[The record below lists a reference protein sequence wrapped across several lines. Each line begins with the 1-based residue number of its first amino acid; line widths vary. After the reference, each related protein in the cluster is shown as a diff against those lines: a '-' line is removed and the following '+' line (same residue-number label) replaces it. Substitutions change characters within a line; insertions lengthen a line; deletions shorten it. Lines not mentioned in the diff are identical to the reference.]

1 MTPTIL
7 APLYCGVCM
16 TSRWWR
22 RLVENVHIYNVL
34 MEAFGVQVYGVRS
47 VLDVRLHTKNVHVC
61 ECHFFFS
68 VFLLSSLESVSIY
81 MLCALLLLVRSLS
94 LFRAFAR
101 HVLTTTVHIH
111 THTHER
117 KRSNGVVVAVVA
129 SSRCHCHHLYADIG
143 HAYGCSGGFW

>member
-61 ECHFFFS
+61 ECQFFSLFFF
-68 VFLLSSLESVSIY
+68 FLLLSPYPYI
-81 MLCALLLLVRSLS
+81 CCVRFFS
-94 LFRAFAR
+94 LFVRFPSSAR
-101 HVLTTTVHIH
+101 SPGT
-111 THTHER
+111 
-117 KRSNGVVVAVVA
+117 
-129 SSRCHCHHLYADIG
+129 Y
-143 HAYGCSGGFW
+143 